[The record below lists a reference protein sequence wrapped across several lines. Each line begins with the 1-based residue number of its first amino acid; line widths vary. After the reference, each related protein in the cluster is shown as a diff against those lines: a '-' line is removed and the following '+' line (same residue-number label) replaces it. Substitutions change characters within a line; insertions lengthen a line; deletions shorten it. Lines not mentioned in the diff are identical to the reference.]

1 MDGPKYM
8 CGVWVS
14 VSVCAHE
21 HAHTHVWHQCVA
33 SVYLIFPTLGHK
45 VPWKIRVLG
54 KVGKF
59 LPLPGA

>member
-1 MDGPKYM
+1 M

-33 SVYLIFPTLGHK
+33 SGYLIFSYPRSQGSMED
-45 VPWKIRVLG
+45 
-54 KVGKF
+54 
-59 LPLPGA
+59 